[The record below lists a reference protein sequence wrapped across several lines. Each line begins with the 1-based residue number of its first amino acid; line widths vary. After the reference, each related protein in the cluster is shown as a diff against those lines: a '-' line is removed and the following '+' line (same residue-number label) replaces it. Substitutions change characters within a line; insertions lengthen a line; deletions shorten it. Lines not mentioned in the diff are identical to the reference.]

1 MRFRNAKLLTKLSVS
16 RPCSLQILYSRV
28 SVLASD
34 CALCAGH
41 SVSFTPTMITWRL
54 PQRIDPLMS
63 SGRVQLLEVYL
74 GINGQRLDPT
84 QMPAKLSADDSYIIV
99 QIPVGAD
106 GGYFKVKGS
115 CFYKKSRFV
124 SSIY

>member
-1 MRFRNAKLLTKLSVS
+1 
-16 RPCSLQILYSRV
+16 
-28 SVLASD
+28 
-34 CALCAGH
+34 
-41 SVSFTPTMITWRL
+41 MITWRL

-74 GINGQRLDPT
+74 GINGQTLDPT
-84 QMPAKLSADDSYIIV
+84 QMPAKLSTDDSYIIV
-99 QIPVGAD
+99 QLPVGAD

-124 SSIY
+124 KYILINGFLGLLRWQSSKSHFSL